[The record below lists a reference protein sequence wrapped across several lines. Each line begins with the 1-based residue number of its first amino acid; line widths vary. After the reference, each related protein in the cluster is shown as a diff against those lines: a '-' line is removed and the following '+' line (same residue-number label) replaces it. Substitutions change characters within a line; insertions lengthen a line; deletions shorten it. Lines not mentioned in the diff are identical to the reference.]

1 METAKTILAQLGGSK
16 FALMTGAKNFIA
28 YPSAITF
35 QLPSNFAKNGINKV
49 RIELSPSDLYNLT
62 FSRVRG
68 LKVFYESKLE
78 GIYCDQL
85 RETFTEATG
94 LHVQLPHITI
104 VKR

>member
-1 METAKTILAQLGGSK
+1 MEIAKTILTQLGGAK

-28 YPSAITF
+28 YPSAVTF
-35 QLPSNFAKNGINKV
+35 QLPSNFARNGINRV
-49 RIELSPSDLYNLT
+49 RIELSPSDLYTLT

-78 GIYCDQL
+78 GIYCDRL
-85 RETFTEATG
+85 RETFTGVTG
-94 LHVQLPHITI
+94 LDVQLPGITM